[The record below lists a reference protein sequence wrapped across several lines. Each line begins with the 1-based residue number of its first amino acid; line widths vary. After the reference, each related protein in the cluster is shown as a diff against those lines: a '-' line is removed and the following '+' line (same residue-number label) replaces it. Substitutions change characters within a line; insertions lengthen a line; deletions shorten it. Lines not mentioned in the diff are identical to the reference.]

1 MTKSLS
7 VKLGKEEVL
16 LLEKLKKVR
25 RTTNNAQ
32 IIREGIYCLSEKIL
46 PSFVLFGTKE

>member
-46 PSFVLFGTKE
+46 PSFVPFGTKE